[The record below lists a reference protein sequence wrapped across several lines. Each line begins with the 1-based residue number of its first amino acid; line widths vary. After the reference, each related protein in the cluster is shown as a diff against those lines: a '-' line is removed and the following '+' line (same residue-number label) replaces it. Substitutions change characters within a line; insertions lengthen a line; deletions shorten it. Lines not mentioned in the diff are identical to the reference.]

1 MRPILGISVGA
12 AHMRAV
18 LVERGTIRWAGEAAY
33 AAADDLAEV
42 IARLASEA
50 TCPVRRARVVL
61 ERDVVEL
68 RSITPAP
75 PLRAEALRRYV
86 ALEAP
91 RLFRKNGAALVT
103 DGVRTEGD
111 DGTPVLWAG
120 AAPEPLVE
128 AALAGCQQA
137 GLVVDGIGPAA
148 DVLPAAFAVSA
159 GLAEVVVPNTTS
171 SEVLSLGQAQVWR
184 SRRVVGRR
192 PCTAPWNAALTG
204 AGGLA
209 VELAPAYAATLA
221 RPRLDLSP
229 SSVGAARRRT
239 SRRFRLGLALA
250 GVGLWLLA
258 GAVYA
263 ARLAVTARNV
273 EAGLVAAAPAV
284 DTALALRRDLGA
296 ATTTVATIEAAERAR
311 SRQLGLLAAV
321 TAALGD
327 SGYLVSFQAA
337 SDGTVRLVGYA
348 PAATRVLANFER
360 VPLIGEVKLE
370 GPVTR
375 EAAAGRPE
383 LDRFSIVAQRTG
395 AP

>member
-1 MRPILGISVGA
+1 MRPILGISVGT

-18 LVERGTIRWAGEAAY
+18 LVECGGIRWAGEAAY
-33 AAADDLAEV
+33 AGADDLAEV
-42 IARLASEA
+42 IARVASEA

-61 ERDVVEL
+61 ERDVVQL
-68 RSITPAP
+68 RSIAPAP
-75 PLRAEALRRYV
+75 PLRPEALRRYV

-103 DGVRTEGD
+103 DGVRSEGA

-120 AAPEPLVE
+120 AVPEPLVE

-137 GLVVDGIGPAA
+137 GLVVEDIGPAA
-148 DVLPAAFAVSA
+148 DVLPAAFEATA
-159 GLAEVVVPNTTS
+159 GPTEVVVPNTRT
-171 SEVLSLGQAQVWR
+171 SEVLSVGGARVWR

-192 PCTAPWNAALTG
+192 PCTASWNAALTG
-204 AGGLA
+204 AEGLA
-209 VELAPAYAATLA
+209 VELASAYAATLA

-229 SSVGAARRRT
+229 SSVGAARRRA
-239 SRRFRLGLALA
+239 SRRFRIVLALA
-250 GVGLWLLA
+250 GAALWLVA

-263 ARLAVTARNV
+263 ARLTVASRTV
-273 EAGLVAAAPAV
+273 EAGLAAAAPAV
-284 DTALALRRDLGA
+284 DTALALRRDLDA
-296 ATTTVATIEAAERAR
+296 ATANEATIEAAVRAR

-360 VPLIGEVKLE
+360 VPLVGEVKLE